1 MREGNKTAGDPI
13 AGLGYEFTDSR
24 LLETALTHRSSA
36 GENNERLEFLGDAI
50 LAFVIAEHLYLRFPG
65 ASEGVL
71 TRLRASIVR
80 RETLAGVAREL
91 NLGEHIRLGG
101 GERKSGGWRRDSI
114 LANTLESLIG
124 AVYLDG
130 GMDRC
135 RALVLRVLGTRLDG
149 LSATEPEKDPKTS
162 LQEFLQARRRP
173 LPVYS
178 VIAETGEDH
187 DRMFRVRCLMED
199 SGQSVV
205 GEGRSKRSAEQSA
218 ASHALELVQS
228 GGT

>member
-1 MREGNKTAGDPI
+1 MRGESKGASGQI
-13 AGLGYEFTDSR
+13 AALGYEFTDSR

-36 GENNERLEFLGDAI
+36 GQNNERLEFLGDAV
-50 LAFVIAEHLYLRFPG
+50 LAFVIAEHLYRRFPD
-65 ASEGVL
+65 ATEGVL
-71 TRLRASIVR
+71 TRMRASLVR

-91 NLGEHIRLGG
+91 GLGEHIRLGG

-114 LANTLESLIG
+114 LSNTVESLIG

-130 GMDRC
+130 GIDRC
-135 RALVLRVLGTRLDG
+135 RSFVLKLLARRLDG
-149 LSATEPEKDPKTS
+149 LSDTEPSKDPKTS

-173 LPVYS
+173 LPIYS
-178 VIAETGEDH
+178 VIEESGEDH
-187 DRMFRVRCLMED
+187 ARLFRVRCLIED

-218 ASHALELVQS
+218 ASMALELVQS
-228 GGT
+228 HGT

>member
-1 MREGNKTAGDPI
+1 MRGRNKSPPGPVAD
-13 AGLGYEFTDSR
+13 LGYEFTDGR
-24 LLETALTHRSSA
+24 LLETALTHRSST
-36 GENNERLEFLGDAI
+36 GQNNERLEFLGDAV
-50 LAFVIAEHLYLRFPG
+50 LAFVIAEYLYVKFPG
-65 ASEGVL
+65 AAEGAL
-71 TRLRASIVR
+71 TRLRASLVR

-91 NLGEHIRLGG
+91 GLGGHIRLGG

-114 LANTLESLIG
+114 LANTLESIIG

-135 RALVLRVLGTRLDG
+135 RTLVLRLFEGRLGT
-149 LSATEPEKDPKTS
+149 LSAEEPAKDPKTS

-178 VIAETGEDH
+178 VVAETGEDH
-187 DRMFRVRCLMED
+187 DRVFRVRCLMED
-199 SGQSVV
+199 SGESVV

-218 ASHALELVQS
+218 ASRALELVQS
-228 GGT
+228 QGA